1 MPQRRP
7 ELNCAEASCY
17 QIQVRKLRRAFGKTE
32 AVRGIDLD
40 ICAGEIFAFLGPNG
54 AGKTT
59 SINMLTGLLRP
70 DDGLI
75 LYQGQP
81 FLSSN
86 HAVRRRIGV
95 VPQHNNLDRELT
107 AAENLLI
114 HGRLFNMGGP
124 NLQTRITSCLELA
137 GLSDKRNTPV
147 NHLSGGMKR
156 KLVIA
161 RALLHEPAI
170 LFLDEPTAGLD
181 PHSRRKIW
189 AFLRR
194 INQDQGCTLF
204 LTTHYIEEAEQL
216 AGRVAFIDQGQVI
229 ARGTPTELME
239 KTGHFVLDIYQR
251 DDMINEF
258 FNDRSAALAR
268 LKQLDTSVRIRE
280 ITLEDVFL
288 QLTGKRIDP

>member
-1 MPQRRP
+1 
-7 ELNCAEASCY
+7 LNCADITACE
-17 QIQVRKLRRAFGKTE
+17 IQVRELRRTFGNTQ
-32 AVRGIDLD
+32 AVRGIDLE
-40 ICAGEIFAFLGPNG
+40 ISAGEIFAFLGPNG

-59 SINMLTGLLRP
+59 TINMLTGLLRP
-70 DDGLI
+70 DAGSI
-75 LYQGQP
+75 RYQGQP
-81 FLSSN
+81 FRSSN
-86 HAVRRRIGV
+86 HDVRRRIGV

-114 HGRLFNMGGP
+114 HGRLFNMSGSS
-124 NLQTRITSCLELA
+124 LQNRITSCLELA
-137 GLSDKRNTPV
+137 GLSDKSNRLTQQ
-147 NHLSGGMKR
+147 LSGGMKR

-216 AGRVAFIDQGQVI
+216 AGRVAFIDQGQII
-229 ARGTPTELME
+229 ARGTPSELMK
-239 KTGHFVLDIYQR
+239 KTGHFVLDIYQH
-251 DDMINEF
+251 DDMVNEF
-258 FNDRSAALAR
+258 FTDRSAALTR

-280 ITLEDVFL
+280 TTLEDVFL

>member
-114 HGRLFNMGGP
+114 HA
-124 NLQTRITSCLELA
+124 CLTWVA
-137 GLSDKRNTPV
+137 PTCR
-147 NHLSGGMKR
+147 
-156 KLVIA
+156 
-161 RALLHEPAI
+161 PAS
-170 LFLDEPTAGLD
+170 PAVW
-181 PHSRRKIW
+181 SW
-189 AFLRR
+189 
-194 INQDQGCTLF
+194 
-204 LTTHYIEEAEQL
+204 
-216 AGRVAFIDQGQVI
+216 
-229 ARGTPTELME
+229 RG
-239 KTGHFVLDIYQR
+239 
-251 DDMINEF
+251 
-258 FNDRSAALAR
+258 
-268 LKQLDTSVRIRE
+268 
-280 ITLEDVFL
+280 
-288 QLTGKRIDP
+288 